1 MTTLRQN
8 LKVNGNAQKEDPAPI
23 TANSVND
30 YFSGAD
36 NEMSTPTVEYT
47 FLQLHSE
54 LGKPIMDEIKARKAV
69 KLRAEQPL
77 IFL

>member
-1 MTTLRQN
+1 MRKH
-8 LKVNGNAQKEDPAPI
+8 LKVNGNAHKEDTAPI
-23 TANSVND
+23 TVNSVND
-30 YFSGAD
+30 YFSGVD
-36 NEMSTPTVEYT
+36 NEMSTPAVEYT

-69 KLRAEQPL
+69 KLKAEQPL